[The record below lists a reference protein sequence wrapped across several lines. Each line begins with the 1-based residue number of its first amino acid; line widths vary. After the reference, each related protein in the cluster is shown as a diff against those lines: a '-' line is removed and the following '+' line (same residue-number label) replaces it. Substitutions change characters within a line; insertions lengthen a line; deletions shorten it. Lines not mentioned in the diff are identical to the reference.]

1 MTKNTYIHIPFCT
14 KKCNYC
20 TFTSVDKLTLKNI
33 YTDALLQEIKHYYTG
48 EKQNTI
54 YIGGGTPSLLSIND
68 FENIFELLNFDK
80 NTEITVE
87 VNPESATKEYLRGL
101 RELGVNRLSIGIQSF
116 DDKILKKIGRIH
128 SSQTAKNCIN
138 NAINTGFEN
147 ISCDLIYGL
156 PSQSENNFLQSLKD
170 LINYDIQHISLY
182 GLKIEEGCE
191 FFNKKPDFL
200 PDDDMQA
207 DMYLDAIKILKEK
220 DFEQYEISN
229 FSKNGFESKHN
240 LNYWNADTYYG
251 FGLSAHG
258 YQNEIRYSHT
268 KDIEKYIKNPVERIE
283 EAKLSAKEQLE
294 EVIFLG
300 LRKICGINTN
310 EINQKF
316 NIDFDKKYNAQIN
329 KYINSN
335 HLTKT
340 QNGYKLTI
348 DGILLSNIIMADFL
362 E

>member
-33 YTDALLQEIKHYYTG
+33 YTDALMSEIKNFYNG
-48 EKQNTI
+48 EVQNTI
-54 YIGGGTPSLLSIND
+54 YVGGGTPSLLSVND

-87 VNPESATKEYLRGL
+87 VNPESATKEYLNGL
-101 RELGVNRLSIGIQSF
+101 KSIGVNRLSIGIQSF
-116 DDKILKKIGRIH
+116 DDNILKQIGRIH
-128 SSQTAKNCIN
+128 SAQTAKNCIN
-138 NAINTGFEN
+138 NAINSGFEN

-156 PSQSENNFLQSLKD
+156 PTQDENNFLQSLKT
-170 LINYDIQHISLY
+170 LIDFEIQHISLY

-207 DMYLDAIKILKEK
+207 DMYLDAIKMLKEK
-220 DFEQYEISN
+220 GFEQYEISN
-229 FSKNGFESKHN
+229 FAKKGYESRHN
-240 LNYWNADTYYG
+240 LNYWNANTYYG

-258 YQNEIRYSHT
+258 YENTTRYAHT
-268 KDIEKYIKNPVERIE
+268 KDIERYIRNPIERID
-283 EAKLSAKEQLE
+283 ATKLSKQEQLE

-300 LRKICGINTN
+300 LRKSNGIDTKA
-310 EINQKF
+310 INKKF
-316 NIDFDKKYNAQIN
+316 NIDFDKKYNSQIK
-329 KYINSN
+329 KYMDSK

-340 QNGYKLTI
+340 QNGYKLTT
-348 DGILLSNIIMADFL
+348 DGILLSNIVMADFL